1 MPAHTRRLLLVLVV
15 GLLLSAGGA
24 VVLERGEGGARA
36 AVEDNPVG
44 AAASAVSTTTTI
56 DDAAAAVPT
65 TTAVRPVVP
74 PADPYAEE
82 PILEIGTMEIPKIG
96 LRHRVF
102 HGITL
107 NNIDLGPSH
116 WPGSPFPGENGN
128 TIFAGHRVTHSH
140 PFRHIDRLVAGDEIV
155 FHINGVRSVY
165 LVTESFVVTPKRVD
179 IADPTPTPIAT
190 LFACHPPGSARQR
203 YVVRAALAADR

>member
-1 MPAHTRRLLLVLVV
+1 MSSDTRRLLVVLIAGV
-15 GLLLSAGGA
+15 LLSAGGA
-24 VVLERGEGGARA
+24 VVLERRDGRARA
-36 AVEDNPVG
+36 AVDDNPVG
-44 AAASAVSTTTTI
+44 AAASAVSTTPTTI
-56 DDAAAAVPT
+56 DPVAVT
-65 TTAVRPVVP
+65 TSTVMRPVVP
-74 PADPYAEE
+74 PADPYADE
-82 PILEIGTMEIPKIG
+82 PIVEIGTIEIPRIG

-107 NNIDLGPSH
+107 NNIDQGPSH
-116 WPGSPFPGENGN
+116 WPGSPLPGENGN
-128 TIFAGHRVTHSH
+128 TVFAGHRVTHSR
-140 PFRHIDRLVAGDEIV
+140 PFRNIDRLVAGDEIV
-155 FHINGVRSVY
+155 FTVNGVRSVY

>member
-15 GLLLSAGGA
+15 GVLLSAGGA
-24 VVLERGEGGARA
+24 VVLERGEGRARA
-36 AVEDNPVG
+36 AVEDNPVVDAAPAASSTTTSTEG
-44 AAASAVSTTTTI
+44 AAATT
-56 DDAAAAVPT
+56 V
-65 TTAVRPVVP
+65 VRPVVP

-96 LRHRVF
+96 LRHRIF

-128 TIFAGHRVTHSH
+128 TVFAGHRVTHSH

-155 FHINGVRSVY
+155 FHVNGVRSVY

-179 IADPTPTPIAT
+179 IADPTSMPIAT

>member
-1 MPAHTRRLLLVLVV
+1 MPAQTRRLLLVLIV

-24 VVLERGEGGARA
+24 AVLERAPGGARA
-36 AVEDNPVG
+36 AVDDNPVG
-44 AAASAVSTTTTI
+44 VAASAVSTTTTTTGPG
-56 DDAAAAVPT
+56 AAAAT
-65 TTAVRPVVP
+65 TVVRPVVP
-74 PADPYAEE
+74 PADPYAKE
-82 PILEIGTMEIPKIG
+82 PILEIGVIEIPKIG

-128 TIFAGHRVTHSH
+128 TVFAGHRVTHSH